1 MWPVFIKEVKTV
13 FNDLI
18 GFLAIGLFLILGTLF
33 LWILDSSFNI
43 LHAGFADLTL
53 FFELAPWLLLIVI
66 PALSMRSFAEE
77 IKTGALE
84 ILLTKPISVAA
95 LVWGKFLGVFF
106 VGVLAIAPTFSYIYL
121 LKILVPDQESLDWGM
136 LLGGYTGLLLF
147 LCQLSALG
155 IFVSSLTKQQTTAFL
170 LCLFIGFSHFY
181 LWGQLANLLPNF
193 TLYNW
198 VSAIG
203 MQSHYSNLNR
213 GLLLPA
219 DVCYFLG
226 GTLLILL
233 ITQYRIKKIQAQ

>member
-136 LLGGYTGLLLF
+136 LLGGYSGLLLF
-147 LCQLSALG
+147 LFQLSALG

-198 VSAIG
+198 VSSIG

-233 ITQYRIKKIQAQ
+233 ITQFRIKKIQAQ

>member
-136 LLGGYTGLLLF
+136 LLGGYSGLLLF
-147 LCQLSALG
+147 LFQLSALG
-155 IFVSSLTKQQTTAFL
+155 IFMSSLTKQQTTAFL

-198 VSAIG
+198 VSSIG

-233 ITQYRIKKIQAQ
+233 ITQFRIKKIQAQ

>member
-43 LHAGFADLTL
+43 LQTGFADLTL

-106 VGVLAIAPTFSYIYL
+106 VGVLAIVPTLSYIYL
-121 LKILVPDQESLDWGM
+121 LKILVPNQESLDWGM

-193 TLYNW
+193 SLYNW

-219 DVCYFLG
+219 DICYFLG

-233 ITQYRIKKIQAQ
+233 ITQFRIKKIQAQ